1 MNKYS
6 KNINLNIK
14 NKFKNAN
21 YHYSN
26 YLKNFFDSRI
36 KLKKK
41 ILLQRCYNYK
51 KNNDK
56 TLNDL
61 KYIFF
66 NKKKNKKKI
75 FVFYKKFEI
84 NLKLKI
90 EYNKSNIAISK
101 KNTRYESYIYL
112 GHLIILLKNLNDFH
126 KLNIILKILDILS
139 QKKLSLSYQEK
150 LLFLNLIEIE
160 SKIIKKIYASK

>member
-41 ILLQRCYNYK
+41 FCYK
-51 KNNDK
+51 DVI
-56 TLNDL
+56 T
-61 KYIFF
+61 
-66 NKKKNKKKI
+66 
-75 FVFYKKFEI
+75 
-84 NLKLKI
+84 
-90 EYNKSNIAISK
+90 
-101 KNTRYESYIYL
+101 
-112 GHLIILLKNLNDFH
+112 
-126 KLNIILKILDILS
+126 
-139 QKKLSLSYQEK
+139 
-150 LLFLNLIEIE
+150 
-160 SKIIKKIYASK
+160 IKKITIKL